1 MRIIILT
8 IVLLTTVTLASVTAA
23 EQVKIYSLDSLGYE
37 MSDKV
42 VKSEAQW
49 RQLLTPLQYQVMR
62 EQGTERA
69 YTSPLHD
76 SKKHG
81 IYRCAGCGLELF
93 HSDKKYDSGTGW
105 PSFYA
110 PIDKTNVGFSVDRKF
125 FVTRTEVHCV
135 RCDTHLGHVFED
147 GPEPSGLRYC
157 LNGVTLTFEEKS

>member
-1 MRIIILT
+1 MRTIMLT
-8 IVLLTTVTLASVTAA
+8 IVLLTVATLTSVTAA
-23 EQVKIYSLDSLGYE
+23 EQVKIYSLEKADYV

-42 VKSEAQW
+42 ERTESQW
-49 RQLLTPLQYQVMR
+49 RQLLTPLQYQIMR

-110 PIDKTNVGFSVDRKF
+110 PIDKANVGFSVDRKF